1 MQFYFLHKLYPLD
14 GFKSYYSDKLPNKV
28 TGTGVA
34 LCIHKSFNALI
45 YEEVTTT
52 LPHLETLFVK
62 ITKGNLTIDAG
73 VVYRPPN
80 SCFQEFLL
88 EFEKVIK
95 ALPKNII
102 TYIIG
107 DFNLNL
113 LNSATNSEV

>member
-52 LPHLETLFVK
+52 LPHLETLCCAIFYLVVK
-62 ITKGNLTIDAG
+62 NL
-73 VVYRPPN
+73 
-80 SCFQEFLL
+80 E
-88 EFEKVIK
+88 
-95 ALPKNII
+95 
-102 TYIIG
+102 
-107 DFNLNL
+107 
-113 LNSATNSEV
+113 

>member
-1 MQFYFLHKLYPLD
+1 MALY
-14 GFKSYYSDKLPNKV
+14 
-28 TGTGVA
+28 
-34 LCIHKSFNALI
+34 IHESFNALI

-62 ITKGNLTIDAG
+62 ITKGNLTINAG

-95 ALPKNII
+95 ALPKNIL

-113 LNSATNSEV
+113 LNSATNSEVEAF